1 MKKFYLS
8 LIALLVTSITSI
20 ATINQTNSL
29 GTHQVIV
36 RGSNANQP
44 THLSQPIDCPEVFYI
59 SQASIITIDFGN
71 QPVNNYTVTISSL
84 YADVDYYVTSSFTTI
99 PLAVDGFSD
108 YSIVIETADG
118 DVFEGILTAS
128 DYTTSQTI

>member
-36 RGSNANQP
+36 RGINANQP

-59 SQASIITIDFGN
+59 SHASIITIDFGN
-71 QPVNNYTVTISSL
+71 QPVNDYTVTISTPL
-84 YADVDYYVTSSFTTI
+84 FDVDYLVTTSYTTI
-99 PLAVDGFSD
+99 PLAVDGVSD
-108 YSIVIETADG
+108 YTIIIETADG
-118 DVFEGILTAS
+118 NVFEGILTAGEYAS
-128 DYTTSQTI
+128 NEEF